1 MSGAP
6 STLRPRKR
14 RGGLNPLQT
23 LRVALRAIWR
33 NKMRSFLTT
42 LGIIIGVAAV
52 IAMMAI
58 GAGAK
63 AQVEA
68 AFAAMGTNLLVI
80 QSGSSRSGGVRGGA
94 GSQPTLTWDDLAA
107 IKAEIGTVKA
117 AAPQLRSNQSIV
129 GEETNWTT
137 GVIGT
142 TPEFFEIRSW
152 PLALGAAFTDGDV
165 DGGAKVVVLGQTVVE
180 KLFGASSD
188 PIGQTVRIAGKPFEV
203 VGVTA
208 RKGQSAQGQD
218 YDDTAFVPMTT
229 FAQNVQG
236 GLTKYISGQI
246 YVAATSSDTTT
257 RAQKDISSLL
267 RDRHRIGP
275 RAEDD
280 FQIRNLAEIAGA
292 QAEGTETM
300 TTLLASVAAVSLL
313 VGGIGIMNIMLV
325 SVTERTREIGV
336 RMAIGAKPRNILL
349 QFLIEALALSMA
361 GGLIGVGL
369 GVGVARYLAAKFQW
383 PMLIQ
388 PDVIG
393 ISVAFSAFVGV
404 VFGLYPAR
412 KASRLDPIDA
422 LRFE

>member
-1 MSGAP
+1 VSGAP
-6 STLRPRKR
+6 SKRPRRR

-68 AFAAMGTNLLVI
+68 AFAAMGTNLLVL
-80 QSGSSRSGGVRGGA
+80 QSGSSRAGGVRGGF

-107 IKAEIGTVKA
+107 IREEISSVKA

-142 TPEFFEIRSW
+142 TPEYFEIRSW
-152 PLALGAAFTDGDV
+152 PIALGAAFTESDV
-165 DGGAKVVVLGQTVVE
+165 EGGAKVVVLGQTVVE
-180 KLFGASSD
+180 RLFGASAD
-188 PIGQTVRIAGKPFEV
+188 PVGQTVRIAGKPFEV
-203 VGVTA
+203 VGVA
-208 RKGQSAQGQD
+208 AKKGQSAQGQD
-218 YDDTAFVPMTT
+218 YDDTAFIPMTT
-229 FAQNVQG
+229 FAQNIQS

-257 RAQKDISSLL
+257 RAQKDITSLL

-292 QAEGTETM
+292 QQEGTETM

-361 GGLIGVGL
+361 GGLLGVAL
-369 GVGVARYLAAKFQW
+369 GVGVARYLAARFQW

-393 ISVAFSAFVGV
+393 ISVAFSAFVGI